1 MVVEGIR
8 VLVLLLDVRGRRNE
22 KKEATHVDDGSW
34 EERNALLELDKFGSS
49 AFAWVCLASSVVCSN
64 LQVQMISLVSCSSV
78 VLRYQRLSRITCGG
92 RKEEEET
99 SKATGICIVQQT
111 LVGARGLAAVYDFA
125 SNTTSAGRRKLVQK
139 VHG

>member
-8 VLVLLLDVRGRRNE
+8 VLVLLLDVRERRNE
-22 KKEATHVDDGSW
+22 NEEATHVDDGSW
-34 EERNALLELDKFGSS
+34 EERNALLELDKFGGS
-49 AFAWVCLASSVVCSN
+49 AFAWVCLVSSVGCSN
-64 LQVQMISLVSCSSV
+64 LQVQAISLVSCSSV
-78 VLRYQRLSRITCGG
+78 VLCYQRSSRITCGG

-125 SNTTSAGRRKLVQK
+125 SNTTSVNNTGFV
-139 VHG
+139 VIGP